1 MPLRLAYFGSPE
13 TAATILSQL
22 TDSDHKVSAVV
33 TSPDRPAGRGLA
45 TRSSPVKELALAKR
59 FPVLQPSSLKSE
71 SVESELRALGADIFV
86 VVAYGLILP
95 RRVLEMPRLGSIN
108 VHFSLLPR
116 LRGAAPV
123 QWAIINGDL
132 ITGVTIMQM
141 NEGLDTGP
149 ILVQAQQEIDAKDTT
164 GSLLSTLTK
173 VGGKTLI
180 DALGR
185 LERDELEPIPQDEKQ
200 ATYAPKISS
209 SDARIDWALSAEE
222 IERRVRAFNPHPGA
236 WAEVRGRRLKIWASE
251 IAEGRQQSKTVSG
264 TMTHADG
271 QMMFETGSGSLRLLE
286 VQPEGSSRMTAA
298 EFLRGRPRLEE

>member
-1 MPLRLAYFGSPE
+1 MPLRIAYFGSPE
-13 TAATILSQL
+13 TAATILSEL
-22 TDSDHKVSAVV
+22 IESDHKVCAVV

-45 TRSSPVKELALAKR
+45 TRFSPVKELAVVKGL
-59 FPVLQPSSLKSE
+59 PVLQPSSLKSE
-71 SVESELRALGADIFV
+71 SVESELRELRADEFV

-95 RRVLEMPRLGSIN
+95 RPVLEMPRLGSIN

-132 ITGVTIMQM
+132 VTGVTIMQM
-141 NEGLDTGP
+141 DEGLDTGP
-149 ILVQAQQEIDAKDTT
+149 VLVQAQQTIDAKDTT

-173 VGGKTLI
+173 VGAKTLI

-185 LERDELEPIPQDEKQ
+185 LERVELEPIPQDEGA
-200 ATYAPKISS
+200 ATYAPKISPN
-209 SDARIDWALSAEE
+209 DARIDWTLSAEE

-236 WAEVRGRRLKIWASE
+236 WTDVGGRRLKIWASE
-251 IAEGRQQSKTVSG
+251 VTEGHQSKKAVG
-264 TMTHADG
+264 IMTHEDG
-271 QMMFETGSGSLRLLE
+271 QLMVETGSGSIRLLE

-298 EFLRGRPRLEE
+298 EFLRGRPRLEG